1 MEQTEVKLLQ
11 EITQLFADLNV
22 ATYGKERAN
31 GRFLPPDANKFYYS
45 TMRLY
50 EAIDELV
57 EKYQPAYITESDYR
71 FIYDSQR
78 PLLLELNVLRDKNKL
93 QGDYLTWELEKYLS
107 KIEGLFICVLSYC
120 KNNF

>member
-1 MEQTEVKLLQ
+1 
-11 EITQLFADLNV
+11 
-22 ATYGKERAN
+22 
-31 GRFLPPDANKFYYS
+31 
-45 TMRLY
+45 MRLY

-107 KIEGLFICVLSYC
+107 KIESFGTSLISEVSESLSASSSSFLNLFFSLS
-120 KNNF
+120 KIASFLMQLAPF

>member
-22 ATYGKERAN
+22 ATYGRERAN

-50 EAIDELV
+50 KAID
-57 EKYQPAYITESDYR
+57 D
-71 FIYDSQR
+71 
-78 PLLLELNVLRDKNKL
+78 
-93 QGDYLTWELEKYLS
+93 
-107 KIEGLFICVLSYC
+107 VLSYC

>member
-22 ATYGKERAN
+22 ATYGRERAN

-50 EAIDELV
+50 KAIDELV

-93 QGDYLTWELEKYLS
+93 QGDYLTWKLEKYLS
-107 KIEGLFICVLSYC
+107 KIESLFFCVLSYC